1 MLKQMTVIVKD
12 DGIQSPVT
20 VVSNLSTSE
29 AGNDNEKASVDEV
42 DGSRA
47 DKLLNSLKRL
57 MFLKILIVDIGISA
71 GDAITDIL
79 QGLNLI
85 FDDSWNISRTA
96 VYGVAVLATSWLPS
110 LVTLLHLGLSYRGS
124 SLYRNVNKNKVFI
137 LTLSFVIFF
146 PLVPTILYIDV
157 LFRKLRR
164 DTNKEKL
171 SYMEHEQRANQVKSI
186 AGVIE
191 SPIQLVLLYWLMLQ
205 GFFI

>member
-12 DGIQSPVT
+12 NGIQSPVT
-20 VVSNLSTSE
+20 VVSNLSTTE

-85 FDDSWNISRTA
+85 FDNSWNISSTA
-96 VYGVAVLATSWLPS
+96 VYGVAVLVTSWLPS
-110 LVTLLHLGLSYRGS
+110 LVTLLHLGLHYRGS
-124 SLYRNVNKNKVFI
+124 SYFTNINKNKVF
-137 LTLSFVIFF
+137 
-146 PLVPTILYIDV
+146 
-157 LFRKLRR
+157 K
-164 DTNKEKL
+164 
-171 SYMEHEQRANQVKSI
+171 QQQV
-186 AGVIE
+186 
-191 SPIQLVLLYWLMLQ
+191 
-205 GFFI
+205 